1 MKTRYFVSDS
11 YKLDD
16 NVVGRELY
24 LKHGAYYF
32 KDGIVSNCVTFCGEN
47 QEYEIHI
54 TKVEEM
60 ELSDFIADGRT
71 KYELNG
77 IRFVVG
83 EVVVDGSDLYID
95 VICDT
100 DCSITKLCGKSELFI
115 GDYFKSGK
123 EWSIVSRSYN
133 YAKHYHSHI
142 EDIKLVTTCGQC
154 GKVEVQDLGLCS
166 DCISK
171 LPKIESSKVV
181 DIHQNANGS
190 FSVGSVVNMCENDEI
205 VYTRSQY
212 VEAIE
217 KEVPELS
224 DVRNKYDV
232 QIVGKDGVKT
242 TVDVYRVL
250 NAFEVHDAA
259 TQHAIKKLLA
269 AGKRG
274 HKDYVQDLKEGIAS
288 VELAIY
294 EWEQTN
300 V

>member
-11 YKLDD
+11 CTLSP
-16 NVVGRELY
+16 NFVGRELEI
-24 LKHGAYYF
+24 KHGAYYF
-32 KDGIVSNCVTFCGEN
+32 KDGIISNCVAFCAEN
-47 QEYEIHI
+47 SNYKEHI

-77 IRFVVG
+77 IRFVVDSVNEYKKTI
-83 EVVVDGSDLYID
+83 EVK
-95 VICDT
+95 T
-100 DCSITKLCGKSELFI
+100 DNPCCITKLHGYDSYFNIVNNPSVCDFI
-115 GDYFKSGK
+115 
-123 EWSIVSRSYN
+123 VLSRHHESAN
-133 YAKHYHSHI
+133 HYHSHI
-142 EDIKLVTTCGQC
+142 KDIKLVTTCGQC
-154 GKVEVQDLGLCS
+154 GKDEVQDNGLCS

-171 LPKIESSKVV
+171 LPKIESNKVV
-181 DIHQNANGS
+181 DIHQNENGS
-190 FSVGSVVNMCENDEI
+190 FSVGSVVNMCEHDEI
-205 VYTRSQY
+205 VYTSSQY

-217 KEVPELS
+217 KEVPELK

-250 NAFEVHDAA
+250 NAFDVHDAA

-274 HKDYVQDLKEGIAS
+274 HKDYVQDLKEAIAS
-288 VELAIY
+288 IELAII
-294 EWEQTN
+294 EWEQEN
-300 V
+300 EY

>member
-1 MKTRYFVSDS
+1 MV
-11 YKLDD
+11 
-16 NVVGRELY
+16 NV
-24 LKHGAYYF
+24 
-32 KDGIVSNCVTFCGEN
+32 
-47 QEYEIHI
+47 
-54 TKVEEM
+54 
-60 ELSDFIADGRT
+60 
-71 KYELNG
+71 
-77 IRFVVG
+77 
-83 EVVVDGSDLYID
+83 
-95 VICDT
+95 
-100 DCSITKLCGKSELFI
+100 
-115 GDYFKSGK
+115 
-123 EWSIVSRSYN
+123 
-133 YAKHYHSHI
+133 
-142 EDIKLVTTCGQC
+142 
-154 GKVEVQDLGLCS
+154 
-166 DCISK
+166 
-171 LPKIESSKVV
+171 
-181 DIHQNANGS
+181 
-190 FSVGSVVNMCENDEI
+190 CEHDEI

-274 HKDYVQDLKEGIAS
+274 HKDYVQDLKEAIAS
-288 VELAIY
+288 IELSIF

>member
-32 KDGIVSNCVTFCGEN
+32 KDGIVSNCVTFCVEN
-47 QEYEIHI
+47 QKYEIHI

-77 IRFVVG
+77 IRFVVISK
-83 EVVVDGSDLYID
+83 ESVSDDCITVRTDSPCTYKDLCADEIAVTSID
-95 VICDT
+95 KLNL
-100 DCSITKLCGKSELFI
+100 SIFEI
-115 GDYFKSGK
+115 A
-123 EWSIVSRSYN
+123 SRTHKDASSF
-133 YAKHYHSHI
+133 HSHI

-154 GKVEVQDLGLCS
+154 GKDEVQDNGLCS

-181 DIHQNANGS
+181 DIHKSENGS
-190 FSVGSVVNMCENDEI
+190 FSVGSVVNMCEHDEI
-205 VYTRSQY
+205 AYTSGQY

-217 KEVPELS
+217 KEVP
-224 DVRNKYDV
+224 
-232 QIVGKDGVKT
+232 
-242 TVDVYRVL
+242 
-250 NAFEVHDAA
+250 DAVNHPSHYTGA
-259 TQHAIKKLLA
+259 GIECIEAIKASMTPDALA
-269 AGKRG
+269 GYLKG
-274 HKDYVQDLKEGIAS
+274 NVQKYLWRYEKKVNPAEDLKKARWYLDYLIKEM
-288 VELAIY
+288 
-294 EWEQTN
+294 EQTN

>member
-77 IRFVVG
+77 IRFVVDN
-83 EVVVDGSDLYID
+83 VDDSYID
-95 VICDT
+95 ITCDKECLIT
-100 DCSITKLCGKSELFI
+100 ELCSNDNSFRFLTCCSKS
-115 GDYFKSGK
+115 
-123 EWSIVSRSYN
+123 WSIVSRDNNDSRS
-133 YAKHYHSHI
+133 YHSHI

-190 FSVGSVVNMCENDEI
+190 FSVGSVVNVCEHDEI
-205 VYTRSQY
+205 VYTSSQY

-217 KEVPELS
+217 KEVP
-224 DVRNKYDV
+224 
-232 QIVGKDGVKT
+232 
-242 TVDVYRVL
+242 
-250 NAFEVHDAA
+250 DAVNHPSHYTGA
-259 TQHAIKKLLA
+259 GIECIEAIKASMTPDALA
-269 AGKRG
+269 GYLKG
-274 HKDYVQDLKEGIAS
+274 NVQKYLWRYEKKVNPVEDLKKARWYLDYLIN
-288 VELAIY
+288 ELDK
-294 EWEQTN
+294 EN

>member
-133 YAKHYHSHI
+133 YANNYHSHI
-142 EDIKLVTTCGQC
+142 EDIKLVTTCVQC
-154 GKVEVQDLGLCS
+154 GKDEIQDAGLCS

-171 LPKIESSKVV
+171 LPKIESRKVV
-181 DIHQNANGS
+181 DIHKSENGS
-190 FSVGSVVNMCENDEI
+190 FSVGSVVNMCEHDEI
-205 VYTRSQY
+205 VYTSSQY
-212 VEAIE
+212 VAAIE
-217 KEVPELS
+217 KEVPDAVNHPS
-224 DVRNKYDV
+224 HYT
-232 QIVGKDGVKT
+232 GAGV
-242 TVDVYRVL
+242 
-250 NAFEVHDAA
+250 ECIE
-259 TQHAIKKLLA
+259 AIKASMTPDALA
-269 AGKRG
+269 GYLKG
-274 HKDYVQDLKEGIAS
+274 NVQKYLWRYEKKVNPVEDLKKARWYLDYLIN
-288 VELAIY
+288 ELDK
-294 EWEQTN
+294 EN

>member
-32 KDGIVSNCVTFCGEN
+32 KDGIVSNCVTFCAEN

-77 IRFVVG
+77 IRFVVNNVSNANGFIEIKTDKHCSQSDILNSNG
-83 EVVVDGSDLYID
+83 ESSGRVWGIFSRNTKSARHYGSH
-95 VICDT
+95 T
-100 DCSITKLCGKSELFI
+100 
-115 GDYFKSGK
+115 
-123 EWSIVSRSYN
+123 
-133 YAKHYHSHI
+133 
-142 EDIKLVTTCGQC
+142 EDIKLVTTCEQC
-154 GKVEVQDLGLCS
+154 GKDEVQDAGLCS

-171 LPKIESSKVV
+171 LPKIESRKVV
-181 DIHQNANGS
+181 NIHQNENGS
-190 FSVGSVVNMCENDEI
+190 FSL
-205 VYTRSQY
+205 

-217 KEVPELS
+217 KEVP
-224 DVRNKYDV
+224 
-232 QIVGKDGVKT
+232 
-242 TVDVYRVL
+242 
-250 NAFEVHDAA
+250 DAVNHPSHYTGA
-259 TQHAIKKLLA
+259 WIECIDAIKASMTPDALSGYLK
-269 AGKRG
+269 GN
-274 HKDYVQDLKEGIAS
+274 VQKYLWRYEKKVNPVEDLKKARWYLDYLIN
-288 VELAIY
+288 EL
-294 EWEQTN
+294 EQTN